1 MLHSIG
7 EAAGLTPTLAR
18 LLADGMRSDDTALP
32 FQAPKSMLN
41 VPLSGAR
48 RFAAQSWS
56 FQRMRAVGKAHG
68 ATLNDV
74 LLAMCSGAL
83 RRYLLDADAL
93 PAESL
98 VAAIPVALPVDRDT
112 DGGNAVTMVLCSLA
126 TDIDD
131 PHERLRRIHTS
142 MLAAKNV
149 MAGRSALQISLF
161 GLATATGPAAA
172 NLLPGF
178 AGRARPAYNLVIS
191 NVPGPRSTLYW
202 NGARAV
208 GWYPVSIPTEGNA
221 VNITVVSYA
230 DNIEF
235 GLIGCRRSIPHLQR
249 LLDDLEHSLRELES
263 APASSLQGQKTSDR
277 NSKGYVTVAIL
288 DRFRLDDRVAVVTGA
303 SSGLGVAFAR
313 AFAEAG
319 ADVVLAARRPDRLQ
333 QTAACVRAAGRSALC
348 VPTDIADP
356 AQVQHMVE
364 AAMAQFG
371 KIDIL
376 INNAGIGTAIPAT
389 REAPEQFRQVI
400 DVNLNGAYWAAQA
413 CARVM
418 RPGSTIVNISSV
430 LGLTTASLPQAAYSA
445 SKAGLIG
452 LTRDLA
458 QQWGTRKGIRVNA
471 LAPGF
476 FESEMTDEYP
486 DGYLDRMTPRM
497 VLGRIG
503 NPDELAASAIW
514 LASDASGYVTG
525 QTVAVDGGITIT

>member
-1 MLHSIG
+1 
-7 EAAGLTPTLAR
+7 
-18 LLADGMRSDDTALP
+18 
-32 FQAPKSMLN
+32 
-41 VPLSGAR
+41 
-48 RFAAQSWS
+48 
-56 FQRMRAVGKAHG
+56 
-68 ATLNDV
+68 
-74 LLAMCSGAL
+74 
-83 RRYLLDADAL
+83 
-93 PAESL
+93 
-98 VAAIPVALPVDRDT
+98 
-112 DGGNAVTMVLCSLA
+112 
-126 TDIDD
+126 
-131 PHERLRRIHTS
+131 
-142 MLAAKNV
+142 
-149 MAGRSALQISLF
+149 
-161 GLATATGPAAA
+161 
-172 NLLPGF
+172 
-178 AGRARPAYNLVIS
+178 
-191 NVPGPRSTLYW
+191 
-202 NGARAV
+202 
-208 GWYPVSIPTEGNA
+208 
-221 VNITVVSYA
+221 
-230 DNIEF
+230 
-235 GLIGCRRSIPHLQR
+235 
-249 LLDDLEHSLRELES
+249 
-263 APASSLQGQKTSDR
+263 
-277 NSKGYVTVAIL
+277 VTVAIL

-333 QTAACVRAAGRSALC
+333 QTAAMVRAAGRSALC
-348 VPTDIADP
+348 VATDIADP

-371 KIDIL
+371 KIDTL
-376 INNAGIGTAIPAT
+376 INNAGVGTAVPAT
-389 REAPEQFRQVI
+389 RETPEQFRQVI

-430 LGLTTASLPQAAYSA
+430 LGLTTAKLPQAAYSA